1 MTLASSQD
9 QPPAG
14 QITLRYWASARAAT
28 GTAEEQVDVT
38 GPVTLAMLIA
48 GAVARNGRSTGR
60 ESRIAEVL
68 GSCSVLL
75 EGRQVAN
82 QDPVGVLVEA
92 GQTVEFLPPFAG
104 G

>member
-1 MTLASSQD
+1 MTPPSTQD

-14 QITLRYWASARAAT
+14 QITLRYWAAARAAT
-28 GTAEEQVDVT
+28 GTAEEQIEVASAVA
-38 GPVTLAMLIA
+38 LAGLIT

-60 ESRIAEVL
+60 EARISEVL
-68 GSCSVLL
+68 DSCSILL
-75 EGRQVAN
+75 DGRQVAN
-82 QDPVGVLVEA
+82 QDPAGVLVEA